1 MTVGG
6 RKLYKV
12 TLTEDERTQLQDLVD
27 RDKGAKERRKR
38 AHILLLADTGR
49 DRGGRIDADIADAL
63 GVNVTTVERVRKRCV
78 MAGLDAALDRKPHPN
93 PRPRLLDGEGEATLT
108 MLACSQP
115 PAGQASWTLELLGD
129 RLVALNVVDT
139 ISKETVRRTLKKTT
153 SNRGCSRFG
162 ACRPRLMRISS
173 MPWRMC
179 CRFTNGIL
187 PPTQSWSVWMRPR
200 SNKRRKL
207 ERRSPCVLDSRQ

>member
-1 MTVGG
+1 MTTVG
-6 RKLYKV
+6 RKLYQV
-12 TLTEDERTQLQDLVD
+12 TLTDDERTQLQDLVD
-27 RDKGAKERRKR
+27 RGKGSKERRKR

-78 MAGLDAALDRKPHPN
+78 MA
-93 PRPRLLDGEGEATLT
+93 
-108 MLACSQP
+108 CSPP
-115 PAGQASWTLELLGD
+115 PAGQASWTLALLGD
-129 RLVALNVVDT
+129 RLVERNVVDT

-162 ACRPRLMRISS
+162 AFRPKPMRISS
-173 MPWRMC
+173 MRWKIY
-179 CRFTNGIL
+179 CRYTNGIL

-200 SNKRRKL
+200 SNKRRKP